1 MNLSCIFLHHENP
14 FLKIGPFK
22 YEFLNK
28 GPSIGFVHDMISNRY
43 VTKLKQDSR
52 STLKS
57 TPYNSGEGYSTYSR
71 WRTSKVTY
79 INEKLN
85 WNANKI
91 SQNIKLVTKC
101 FLKDHKYDSE
111 NFQVSQNIKSLTH

>member
-1 MNLSCIFLHHENP
+1 MALAFYIDYAIYSNIKHIFLSFQFVRPAFLDKNLDCIFLHHEDP

-28 GPSIGFVHDMISNRY
+28 GPSIGLVHDMISNKHTERI
-43 VTKLKQDSR
+43 KENAK

-71 WRTSKVTY
+71 LAW
-79 INEKLN
+79 
-85 WNANKI
+85 
-91 SQNIKLVTKC
+91 
-101 FLKDHKYDSE
+101 
-111 NFQVSQNIKSLTH
+111 